1 MLLGP
6 FTDLNQGLFAVLG
19 ATSLLGGSMRTTIS
33 LCVILLELTN
43 NLLMLPLV
51 MLVLLISKTVADAF
65 NSGVYEKILHLK
77 GLSFLGPHVESYLR
91 NLTAVDAV
99 KGPLVTFSRT
109 EKVGNIMQVLNRC
122 KHNGFPVID
131 EPSFL
136 ETPILYGLVL
146 RSHLLVLFLSSR
158 EFASAD
164 FIEQFSLV
172 DFAKPGSGKGIDIKE
187 IEISA
192 DEEEMFIDLH
202 RFTNTSPY
210 TVAETMS
217 LAKAQV
223 LFRQVGLRHL
233 CVVPKSY
240 GVNTFQF
247 FCIFC
252 TWFR

>member
-51 MLVLLISKTVADAF
+51 MLVLLISKTVADVF
-65 NSGVYEKILHLK
+65 NSGVYEQILHLK
-77 GLSFLGPHVESYLR
+77 GLPFLSPYVEPYLR
-91 NLTAVDAV
+91 NLTTVDVV
-99 KGPLVTFSRT
+99 KGPLVTFSGI
-109 EKVGNIMQVLNRC
+109 EKVGNIMQVLNRG
-122 KHNGFPVID
+122 KHNVFSVID
-131 EPSFL
+131 EAPFS
-136 ETPILYGLVL
+136 EAPILYGLVL

-158 EFASAD
+158 EFSSVD

-172 DFAKPGSGKGIDIKE
+172 DLSKPGSGKGIDIKE

-202 RFTNTSPY
+202 PLTNTSEY
-210 TVAETMS
+210 TYKLISV
-217 LAKAQV
+217 K
-223 LFRQVGLRHL
+223 
-233 CVVPKSY
+233 
-240 GVNTFQF
+240 
-247 FCIFC
+247 IFK
-252 TWFR
+252 